1 MGKIVIMIL
10 GPLIFALSL
19 IIDPVGGLTD
29 SSQAVLGATIWIA
42 LWWVTEVIP
51 IPVTS
56 LLPIVLFPLTGIM
69 DVKSTT
75 INYGNDIVFL
85 YLGGFL
91 IAIAIEKWNLHRRI
105 ALTILL
111 WMGNRLSHI
120 VLGFMLSTALLSMWI
135 SNTATSVMMLP
146 IGLAIAAQFEKN
158 QAGSVAQK
166 NNFGMVLMFGIAYG
180 ASIGGLAT
188 LIGTPPNLV
197 LVAIVSELY
206 GVEINFLD
214 WFLLMLPLS
223 MLLLFVCWFY
233 LIQVFGVKNKRL
245 SGGGYTIKEELDKLG
260 KIGYEEKLVAGIFLL
275 TALGWITKSFLLE
288 KYFSGIND
296 TVIAVIGGLLMFIVP
311 GRKKIPLMEW
321 KDAIKIPWG
330 IILLFGGGLALA
342 EGFKESGLTMWVGSN
357 FTLLEGASL
366 ILVILFL
373 VGAINFLTELTS
385 NLATTTIILPI
396 LAALATSMEIHPYGI
411 MIGATLSASCAFM
424 LPVATP
430 PNAVVF
436 SSGFFTIR
444 DMAKTGFVLNIIS
457 ILLITLFIYYVM
469 PLVWGI
475 DLFDLPEAFRK

>member
-1 MGKIVIMIL
+1 MRKITILLL
-10 GPLIFALSL
+10 GPLIFIFSILM
-19 IIDPVGGLTD
+19 DPIGGMTEF
-29 SSQAVLGATIWIA
+29 SQIVLGSTFWIA

-56 LLPIVLFPLTGIM
+56 LLPVVLFPLTRIM

-105 ALTILL
+105 ALSILL
-111 WMGNRLSHI
+111 WVGNRLSFI
-120 VLGFMLSTALLSMWI
+120 ILGFMLATALLSMWI

-146 IGLAIAAQFEKN
+146 IGLAIAGQFEKN
-158 QAGSVAQK
+158 DLSGIASG
-166 NNFGMVLMFGIAYG
+166 NGFGKVLMFGIAYG

-206 GVEINFLD
+206 GIEINFLD
-214 WFLLMLPLS
+214 WFILMFPLS
-223 MLLLFVCWFY
+223 VLLLLICWFY
-233 LIQVFGVKNKRL
+233 LTRFYGVTNKRMTTG
-245 SGGGYTIKEELDKLG
+245 SQTIKEELRKLG
-260 KIGYEEKLVAGIFLL
+260 KISYEEKMVAIIFLL
-275 TALGWITKSFLLE
+275 TAVGWITKSFLLE
-288 KYFSGIND
+288 KYLSGIND
-296 TVIAVIGGLLMFIVP
+296 TVIAVIGGMLMFMVP
-311 GRKKIPLMEW
+311 GKDKKPLMEW
-321 KDAIKIPWG
+321 KDAIKIPWD

-342 EGFKESGLTMWVGSN
+342 EGFKESGLTMWIGSN
-357 FTLLEGASL
+357 FTVLEGASL
-366 ILVILFL
+366 ILVMLFL

-396 LAALATSMEIHPYGI
+396 LAALAYSMEIHPYGI
-411 MIGATLSASCAFM
+411 MVGATLSASCAFM

-436 SSGFFTIR
+436 SSGLFTIR
-444 DMAKTGFVLNIIS
+444 EMAKTGFVLNLIS
-457 ILLITLFIYYVM
+457 IILISLYVYYFM

-475 DLFDLPEAFRK
+475 DLFIFPQDFNK

>member
-1 MGKIVIMIL
+1 MQKTVILLL
-10 GPLIFALSL
+10 GPLIFIVSILM
-19 IIDPVGGLTD
+19 DPIGGMTGY
-29 SSQAVLGATIWIA
+29 SQIVFGATIWIA
-42 LWWVTEVIP
+42 LWWVTEIVP

-56 LLPIVLFPLTGIM
+56 LLPIVLFPMTGIM

-105 ALTILL
+105 ALSILL
-111 WMGNRLSHI
+111 SVGSRLSFI
-120 VLGFMLSTALLSMWI
+120 ILGFMLATAFLSMWI

-146 IGLAIAAQFEKN
+146 IGLAIAGQIEKN
-158 QAGSVAQK
+158 DMSGIAIG
-166 NNFGMVLMFGIAYG
+166 NGFGKVLMFGIAYG

-206 GVEINFLD
+206 GIEINFLD
-214 WFLLMLPLS
+214 WFILMFPLS
-223 MLLLFVCWFY
+223 VLLLLICWFY
-233 LIQVFGVKNKRL
+233 LTRFYGVTHKRMTTG
-245 SGGGYTIKEELDKLG
+245 SQTIKEELAKLG
-260 KIGYEEKLVAGIFLL
+260 KISYEEKMVAIIFLL
-275 TALGWITKSFLLE
+275 TAVGWITKSILLE

-296 TVIAVIGGLLMFIVP
+296 TVIAVIGGMLMFIVP
-311 GRKKIPLMEW
+311 GKDKKPLMEW
-321 KDAIKIPWG
+321 KDAIKIPWD

-342 EGFKESGLTMWVGSN
+342 EGFKESGLTMWIGSN
-357 FTLLEGASL
+357 FTVLEGASL
-366 ILVILFL
+366 ILVMLFL

-396 LAALATSMEIHPYGI
+396 LAALAYSMEIHPYGI
-411 MIGATLSASCAFM
+411 MVGATLSASCAFM

-436 SSGFFTIR
+436 SSGLFTIR
-444 DMAKTGFVLNIIS
+444 EMAKTGFVLNLIS
-457 ILLITLFIYYVM
+457 IILISLYVYYFM

-475 DLFDLPEAFRK
+475 DLFNFPQDFNK